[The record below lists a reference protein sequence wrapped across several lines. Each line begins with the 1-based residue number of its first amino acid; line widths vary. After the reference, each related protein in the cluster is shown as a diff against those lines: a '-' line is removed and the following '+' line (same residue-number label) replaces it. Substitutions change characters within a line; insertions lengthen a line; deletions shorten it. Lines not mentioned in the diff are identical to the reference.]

1 MRRVTIVTTAGR
13 PNLMSDELAL
23 KASEALQVDIV
34 ARKKRSIQR
43 MHEEYKAN
51 IIVAGKN
58 RYEYYPYSVTLP
70 FFFHP
75 NSAAYRLKRLAKG
88 ESDPLVAVCN
98 LQKGDTFLDCT
109 LGLGSDSI
117 VAKYAVGET
126 GRVVGLEANPNVA
139 FIVKNGMQTYDVGEM
154 PLAACMRDI
163 EVVQAEAIAYMKT
176 LPNDCFDIVYMDPMF
191 ETIIEEADN
200 FKTLRDAGEKT
211 NITDE
216 WVAEAKRVAKR
227 GVCLKAY
234 FDSPLFFRYGFE
246 RTIRL
251 SSKFHFGFLQTT

>member
-1 MRRVTIVTTAGR
+1 M
-13 PNLMSDELAL
+13 LSDELAM
-23 KASEALQVDIV
+23 KASQALDVGVIE
-34 ARKKRSIQR
+34 RKKRPIKR

-58 RYEYYPYSVTLP
+58 RYEYYPYLVTEP

-98 LQKGDTFLDCT
+98 LQPGDSFLDCT

-117 VAKYAVGET
+117 VAKYGVGET
-126 GRVVGLEANPNVA
+126 GRVVGLEANTNVA
-139 FIVKNGMQTYDVGEM
+139 FIVKNGMQVYDVSEM

-163 EVVQAEAIAYMKT
+163 ELVQAEAVAYMKT
-176 LPNDCFDIVYMDPMF
+176 LPDDAFDIVYMDPMF
-191 ETIIEEADN
+191 ETIIEESDN
-200 FKTLRDAGEKT
+200 FMPLRSAGEKMT
-211 NITDE
+211 ITDE
-216 WVAEAKRVAKR
+216 WMAEAKRVAKR

-246 RTIRL
+246 RDIRL
-251 SSKFHFGFLQTT
+251 SSKFHFGFLKTT

>member
-1 MRRVTIVTTAGR
+1 MTTAGR
-13 PNLMSDELAL
+13 PDMLSDELAL
-23 KASEALQVDIV
+23 KASDELAAGII
-34 ARKKRSIQR
+34 ARKKRPIKR

-58 RYEYYPYSVTLP
+58 RYEYYPYPVTLP

-88 ESDPLVAVCN
+88 ESDPLVQVCA
-98 LQKGDTFLDCT
+98 LKEGDSFLDCT

-117 VAKYAVGET
+117 VAKYTVGET

-139 FIVKNGMQTYDVGEM
+139 FIVKNGMQTYDVSEM

-163 EVVQAEAIAYMKT
+163 EVVQAEAVAYMKT
-176 LPNDCFDIVYMDPMF
+176 LPDHAFDIVYMDPMF
-191 ETIIEEADN
+191 ETIIEESDN
-200 FKTLRDAGEKT
+200 FKALRDAGEKT
-211 NITDE
+211 TITDE
-216 WVAEAKRVAKR
+216 WIAEAKRVAKR

-246 RTIRL
+246 RDIRL
-251 SSKFHFGFLQTT
+251 SSKFHFGFLRTT